1 LHHAPLDAKDFF
13 LLEGARDVSF
23 CFFILG
29 KGDNYESFYFDFGSR
44 VAFCVMTHF
53 MVLFGMQGLVNVQ
66 K

>member
-1 LHHAPLDAKDFF
+1 M
-13 LLEGARDVSF
+13 SF